1 MIKSKK
7 NLYITGILIGMFSV
21 VAAEIRLDNIDSIKN
36 WSIIQKKVIQI
47 RWTDY
52 EGYPIC
58 QTTSVLPFSME
69 SISSIIE
76 DVENYPSVFKRI
88 HKTNTLEKDIV
99 HVMLDMPFF
108 LSNRDY
114 VIQYIKSKNQN
125 TWEFTF
131 NAVKHIDAPE
141 KNNYVRL
148 VNAAGKWK
156 LVPKN
161 KNETT
166 VSYTWNGELLGDF
179 PSFALE
185 RAWKTQGNEIIHW
198 LNDALE

>member
-7 NLYITGILIGMFSV
+7 NLYITIILIGMFSV

-99 HVMLDMPFF
+99 HVMLDMPLF

-131 NAVKHIDAPE
+131 NAVAHIDAPE

-198 LNDALE
+198 LSDALE

>member
-99 HVMLDMPFF
+99 HVMLDMPLF

-131 NAVKHIDAPE
+131 NAVIHIDAPE

>member
-7 NLYITGILIGMFSV
+7 NLYITSILIGMFSV

-99 HVMLDMPFF
+99 HVMLGMPLF

>member
-76 DVENYPSVFKRI
+76 NVENYPSVFKRI

-99 HVMLDMPFF
+99 HVMLDMPLF

>member
-7 NLYITGILIGMFSV
+7 NLYITSILIGMFSV

-99 HVMLDMPFF
+99 HVMLDMPLF

>member
-99 HVMLDMPFF
+99 HVMLDMPLF

-179 PSFALE
+179 PSFALK
-185 RAWKTQGNEIIHW
+185 RAWRTQGNEIIHW

>member
-7 NLYITGILIGMFSV
+7 NLYITIILIGMFSV

-36 WSIIQKKVIQI
+36 WNIIQKKVIQI
-47 RWTDY
+47 KWTDY

-99 HVMLDMPFF
+99 HVMLDMPLF

-198 LNDALE
+198 LSDALE

>member
-7 NLYITGILIGMFSV
+7 NLYITIILIGMFSV

-36 WSIIQKKVIQI
+36 WNIIQKKVIQI
-47 RWTDY
+47 KWTDY

-88 HKTNTLEKDIV
+88 HKTNILEKDIV
-99 HVMLDMPFF
+99 HVMLDMPLF

-114 VIQYIKSKNQN
+114 VIQYIKSC
-125 TWEFTF
+125 
-131 NAVKHIDAPE
+131 
-141 KNNYVRL
+141 L
-148 VNAAGKWK
+148 
-156 LVPKN
+156 L
-161 KNETT
+161 
-166 VSYTWNGELLGDF
+166 YTS
-179 PSFALE
+179 PSP
-185 RAWKTQGNEIIHW
+185 R
-198 LNDALE
+198 D